1 MTRRNTSKWRSA
13 ILCLGVLAF
22 LVSLG
27 NATWSGARA
36 QSSPPPA
43 ATVARLEYREVDFA
57 PVATEISIL
66 PGAHFKKEPVFNG
79 NNVFRGFFCLG
90 TNTNLFVPFAWDNE
104 QRKLYVDANR
114 NLDLTDDAP
123 GGYLAAD
130 RSLELFRG
138 VRLQFPSAQGD
149 YQVLVDAHVFGPVV
163 GPAGKPR
170 VFLYVRSLWEGG
182 VELNGKKW
190 YLAVI
195 DGLNGRIG
203 PATSLRQVS
212 DRMIL
217 RPWEQRNEPFLW
229 WHATLEKIHSLAHV
243 KMVTFPYRW
252 AGNAEVYDAFNL
264 PENLFVQDRAY
275 HLDYHAEAGNGP
287 ANLTVAFNPAQP
299 ALGRLRVSGQYLRRV
314 VLDGGT
320 SPGGFAAILDSVP
333 PDRAS
338 AETGTDVQVPVG
350 LYPRQ
355 IVLLQRAGRTNL
367 AVGLATNQIVITET
381 NTNAFAAGGPLNN
394 SVRIQPASGEVT
406 LDYELTN
413 ASGILFHLVRQDETA
428 PPRFEMRQGDKL
440 VAQGTFEFGSGGNC
454 SYSWRVPPQLTGE
467 VSIVTRAEIGG
478 LGASEGA
485 LRTWTVPG
493 SRTGIPRDASPGV
506 QPSRTVAQ
514 PLNSAPA
521 ARSGNDATSWGIFA
535 LVMCLAIFLVRRL
548 NSNGQR

>member
-1 MTRRNTSKWRSA
+1 MSDIHAPNMFTSRMRRGRGMKRMNTSKWRSA
-13 ILCLGVLAF
+13 ILCPGVLAF
-22 LVSLG
+22 LLSLG
-27 NATWSGARA
+27 NAGWNGARA

-43 ATVARLEYREVDFA
+43 ATVAHLEYREVDFA

-66 PGAHFKKEPVFNG
+66 PGARFKKEPAFTG
-79 NNVFRGFFCLG
+79 SSVFRGFFCLG

-104 QRKLYVDANR
+104 HRKLYVDANR

-123 GGYLAAD
+123 GGYSAGGAG
-130 RSLELFRG
+130 LELFRG
-138 VRLQFPSAQGD
+138 VRLQFPSPQGD
-149 YQVLVDAHVFGPVV
+149 YQVLVDAHVFGQVA

-182 VELNGKKW
+182 VELDGKKW
-190 YLAVI
+190 YLAVV

-229 WHATLEKIHSLAHV
+229 WHATLENIHSLAHV
-243 KMVTFPYRW
+243 KLVTFPYRY

-299 ALGRLRVSGQYLRRV
+299 ALGKLRVNGQYLQRV

-320 SPGGFAAILDSVP
+320 SPGGFTAILDSVP
-333 PDRAS
+333 PDRAG
-338 AETGTDVQVPVG
+338 AAAGMDVQVPVG

-355 IVLLQRAGRTNL
+355 IVLLRRATRTNL

-381 NTNAFAAGGPLNN
+381 NTSVLTAGGPLNN
-394 SVRIQPASGEVT
+394 SVRIQPASGEVIM
-406 LDYELTN
+406 DYELTN
-413 ASGILFHLVRQDETA
+413 ASGILFHLARQDEKA
-428 PPRFEMRQGDKL
+428 PPRFEARQGDKL
-440 VAQGTFEFGSGGNC
+440 VAQGTFEFG
-454 SYSWRVPPQLTGE
+454 
-467 VSIVTRAEIGG
+467 
-478 LGASEGA
+478 
-485 LRTWTVPG
+485 
-493 SRTGIPRDASPGV
+493 
-506 QPSRTVAQ
+506 
-514 PLNSAPA
+514 
-521 ARSGNDATSWGIFA
+521 
-535 LVMCLAIFLVRRL
+535 
-548 NSNGQR
+548 